1 MVHTSIHL
9 FFPTETRYL
18 KTLKYTQLHH
28 PEFVYRPSPNQSLF
42 TTSSALH
49 DIFSSC
55 PFPISNPNL
64 PYRKQLFPAN
74 LAQPLHNQIH
84 TYKHTYFKPHIKI
97 FFTLSHL
104 ITVNNVESMMLSDR
118 SRRDSKLV
126 VKNDLDVFSNLVRK
140 IVSRE
145 EKGN

>member
-1 MVHTSIHL
+1 MISFPHVH
-9 FFPTETRYL
+9 FPSQIQIYHIE
-18 KTLKYTQLHH
+18 
-28 PEFVYRPSPNQSLF
+28 NN
-42 TTSSALH
+42 SS
-49 DIFSSC
+49 
-55 PFPISNPNL
+55 
-64 PYRKQLFPAN
+64 PAN